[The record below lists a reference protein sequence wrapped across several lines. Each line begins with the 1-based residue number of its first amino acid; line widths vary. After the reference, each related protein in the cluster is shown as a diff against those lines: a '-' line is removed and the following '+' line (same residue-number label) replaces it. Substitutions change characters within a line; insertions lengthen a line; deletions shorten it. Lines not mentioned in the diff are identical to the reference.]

1 MPEPFTDDE
10 IAALET
16 RYAAFVA
23 PYSAGEG
30 RTIKLLAT
38 IRARTQERDHARA
51 EVFRYASGVYHGPE
65 TEAARRLRAML
76 EKHAFK
82 SEPLRAGT
90 VPMFLTR

>member
-38 IRARTQERDHARA
+38 IRARTQERDRARDQA
-51 EVFRYASGVYHGPE
+51 DSPPGRQEHR
-65 TEAARRLRAML
+65 
-76 EKHAFK
+76 
-82 SEPLRAGT
+82 
-90 VPMFLTR
+90 